1 MQVRAMRSAFLTCII
16 IGRLPWYTSA
26 RRTLMARRAIFYA
39 CFIVWGRA
47 AGRVW
52 LAACPWLV
60 AGPAMDALLD
70 ASSAVGADLPVRI
83 ERAMAAGAYVANL
96 GIAHRADDEV
106 LLDGRAALRAGAVL
120 GKLALAQGHV
130 QLLLLAVRRVGVRT
144 QDQVGNEAHKRDEGD
159 DAPCHVGAGAAA
171 ASVDEHIDD
180 RQHIQGDDKANEGID
195 DAHKLRRH
203 ELGDVLGHYGYLSG
217 YLQSGQVYHGVCLY
231 GTTARGGAG
240 ADTNISICNIWNPVL
255 LFTVTERDER
265 KGRQTNVSICNIWNP
280 NPRLTVTDRDE
291 RFP

>member
-39 CFIVWGRA
+39 CFIVWGRGCGA
-47 AGRVW
+47 RVR
-52 LAACPWLV
+52 LARDARGPWLT

-96 GIAHRADDEV
+96 GVAHRADDEV
-106 LLDGRAALRAGAVL
+106 LLDGCAALRAGAVL

-130 QLLLLAVRRVGVRT
+130 QLLLLAVGRVGVRA
-144 QDQVGNEAHKRDEGD
+144 QDQVGDEAHKRDEGD
-159 DAPCHVGAGAAA
+159 DAPCHVGAGATA

-203 ELGDVLGHYGYLSG
+203 ELGDVLGHYGYLSE
-217 YLQSGQVYHGVCLY
+217 Y
-231 GTTARGGAG
+231 
-240 ADTNISICNIWNPVL
+240 
-255 LFTVTERDER
+255 
-265 KGRQTNVSICNIWNP
+265 
-280 NPRLTVTDRDE
+280 
-291 RFP
+291 

>member
-1 MQVRAMRSAFLTCII
+1 MQVRVMRSAFLTCII

-39 CFIVWGRA
+39 CFIVWG
-47 AGRVW
+47 GVRVR
-52 LAACPWLV
+52 LA

-83 ERAMAAGAYVANL
+83 ERAMAAGTYVANL

-106 LLDGRAALRAGAVL
+106 PLDGRAALRAGAVL

-130 QLLLLAVRRVGVRT
+130 QLLLLAVGRIGVRA
-144 QDQVGNEAHKRDEGD
+144 QDQVGNEAHKRDKGD
-159 DAPCHVGAGAAA
+159 NAPCNVGAGAAA
-171 ASVDEHIDD
+171 ASVDKHLDD

-203 ELGDVLGHYGYLSG
+203 ELGDVLGHYGYLSE
-217 YLQSGQVYHGVCLY
+217 Y
-231 GTTARGGAG
+231 
-240 ADTNISICNIWNPVL
+240 
-255 LFTVTERDER
+255 
-265 KGRQTNVSICNIWNP
+265 
-280 NPRLTVTDRDE
+280 
-291 RFP
+291 

>member
-39 CFIVWGRA
+39 CFIVW
-47 AGRVW
+47 AGCAW
-52 LAACPWLV
+52 LAACPWRGAV
-60 AGPAMDALLD
+60 ARDARRPWFAAGPAMDALLD

-83 ERAMAAGAYVANL
+83 ERAMAAGADVANL

-106 LLDGRAALRAGAVL
+106 LLDGRAALGAGAVL

-130 QLLLLAVRRVGVRT
+130 QLLLLAVGRVGVRT
-144 QDQVGNEAHKRDEGD
+144 QDQVGDEAHKRDKGD

-171 ASVDEHIDD
+171 TSVDEHIDD
-180 RQHIQGDDKANEGID
+180 RQHIQGDDEANEGID

-203 ELGDVLGHYGYLSG
+203 ELGDVLGHYGYLSE
-217 YLQSGQVYHGVCLY
+217 Y
-231 GTTARGGAG
+231 
-240 ADTNISICNIWNPVL
+240 
-255 LFTVTERDER
+255 
-265 KGRQTNVSICNIWNP
+265 
-280 NPRLTVTDRDE
+280 
-291 RFP
+291 